1 LLPPST
7 AYANNSIET
16 GAYGNHYAWN
26 AGAGEI
32 MMRLLLL
39 LLVQLMLIILLPGV
53 TLGIRLLQMLQG
65 MRKPVKLLM
74 LEILIL
80 VL

>member
-1 LLPPST
+1 
-7 AYANNSIET
+7 
-16 GAYGNHYAWN
+16 
-26 AGAGEI
+26 
-32 MMRLLLL
+32 MRLLLL